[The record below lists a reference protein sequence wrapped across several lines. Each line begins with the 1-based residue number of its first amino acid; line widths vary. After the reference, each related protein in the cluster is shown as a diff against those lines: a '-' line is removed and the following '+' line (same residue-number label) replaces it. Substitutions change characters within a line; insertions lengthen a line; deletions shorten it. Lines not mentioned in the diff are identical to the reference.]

1 MKMIIIFKYFIIF
14 MSIFKRLLTNKKGSS
29 KSIIKNSVIAG
40 TIIFSGFGNDVL
52 AKGKSYVAVE
62 PLVCDLVKSIALPSD
77 KVTCLVDRKQD
88 VHDLKINPRQAQL
101 LNSADKVFTLG
112 KEMTPT
118 MKNWEDKSN
127 TVVVGV
133 SAIEVENPSS
143 EEGGAFEWAGL
154 FELTAGN
161 YKWSFAKVDGEYADP
176 AMKMVILE
184 SDDIELSEELAEE
197 LLGSDQNI
205 EKSNN
210 GILSASDKAFVL
222 NFDQKKDITE
232 FNVEIK
238 KDGKYAFFTEHM
250 PFEFEAD
257 EHFFKDLAKN
267 DIEPVAQEPDMGGHS
282 EHGAEGFEWA
292 GTFDLKEG
300 SYKWSFAKVDGE
312 YADPAM
318 KMVILK
324 SGDIEE
330 SEELAKELLESDD
343 SIYKA
348 DNDVLLASSKAI
360 SLNFDQGKESTVF
373 NVEIKKSGKYT
384 FFTEH
389 MPFEFEA
396 DEHFFKDVS
405 NNDVEPIA
413 QVPDE
418 GDGHHHHHHHGH
430 GSLDPHV
437 WHDPANIIKMSKV
450 ISKNLKKDISIFNR
464 KDRKSINERIDSTE
478 SLLSGLNEWILDQVT
493 TIPEQD
499 RVLVS
504 KHKAMDYYG
513 AAFGFET
520 VSLLDFLGDSSSLR
534 PENISST
541 LNMLK
546 EENVK
551 AIFPEQIPAS
561 KLLKNLSRQSSVP
574 LASNQIFVDGLM
586 MKGNTISVAVHN
598 TCTIVDSLGGSC
610 DKESG
615 SNLESEWYKLSD

>member
-1 MKMIIIFKYFIIF
+1 

-40 TIIFSGFGNDVL
+40 TIIFSGFGQDGM

-62 PLVCDLVKSIALPSD
+62 PLVCDLVKSIALTSD
-77 KVTCLVDRKQD
+77 EVTCLVDRKQD

-154 FELTAGN
+154 FELSAGN

-238 KDGKYAFFTEHM
+238 KDGKYA
-250 PFEFEAD
+250 
-257 EHFFKDLAKN
+257 
-267 DIEPVAQEPDMGGHS
+267 
-282 EHGAEGFEWA
+282 
-292 GTFDLKEG
+292 
-300 SYKWSFAKVDGE
+300 
-312 YADPAM
+312 
-318 KMVILK
+318 
-324 SGDIEE
+324 
-330 SEELAKELLESDD
+330 
-343 SIYKA
+343 
-348 DNDVLLASSKAI
+348 
-360 SLNFDQGKESTVF
+360 
-373 NVEIKKSGKYT
+373 

-586 MKGNTISVAVHN
+586 MKGNTVSVAVHN

-615 SNLESEWYKLSD
+615 FNLESEWYKLSD

>member
-1 MKMIIIFKYFIIF
+1 
-14 MSIFKRLLTNKKGSS
+14 MSIFKKVIFSNKRSNHS
-29 KSIIKNSVIAG
+29 VIKNSLLAG
-40 TIIFSGFGNDVL
+40 TVLLSAVGQDVL

-118 MKNWEDKSN
+118 MKNWEGKSN

-143 EEGGAFEWAGL
+143 EEGGAFEWAGVFDL
-154 FELTAGN
+154 KAGS
-161 YKWSFAKVDGEYADP
+161 YKWTFAKVDGEYADP
-176 AMKMVILE
+176 AMKMVVLK
-184 SDDIELSEELAEE
+184 SGDIEASEELAETM
-197 LLGSDQNI
+197 LGSDENI
-205 EKSNN
+205 AKSDG
-210 GILSASDKAFVL
+210 GILMESDKAYVL
-222 NFDQKKDITE
+222 NFDQKKEVTE

-238 KDGKYAFFTEHM
+238 NDGKYAFFTEHM

-257 EHFFKDLAKN
+257 EHFLKDLAKN
-267 DIEPVAQEPDMGGHS
+267 DVEPVAQEPDMGGHS

-292 GTFDLKEG
+292 GTFELDEG

-324 SGDIEE
+324 SGDIES
-330 SEELAKELLESDD
+330 SEELAKELLESDS
-343 SIYKA
+343 SINKSN
-348 DNDVLLASSKAI
+348 NDVLVASSEAF
-360 SLNFDQGKESTVF
+360 SLNFDQNKDLTVF
-373 NVEIKKSGKYT
+373 NVDIKKKGKYT

-389 MPFEFEA
+389 MPFEFES

-405 NNDVEPIA
+405 NSDVEPIA

-418 GDGHHHHHHHGH
+418 GGGHHHHHHGH

-437 WHDPANIIKMSKV
+437 WHDPSNIIKMSAV
-450 ISKNLKKDISIFNR
+450 VSKNLKKDISIFNR
-464 KDRKSINERIDSTE
+464 KDRKAINERIDSTE
-478 SLLSGLNEWILDQVT
+478 SILGDLNGWIVDQVS
-493 TIPEQD
+493 TIPESN
-499 RVLVS
+499 RIIVS
-504 KHKAMDYYG
+504 KHKALDYYG
-513 AAFGFET
+513 TAFGLET

-534 PENISST
+534 PENIKTT
-541 LNMLK
+541 LTML
-546 EENVK
+546 ETENVK

-586 MKGNTISVAVHN
+586 MTGNTVSVAVHN

-610 DKESG
+610 DKKAG
-615 SNLESEWYKLSD
+615 NDLESSWSFQNN

>member
-1 MKMIIIFKYFIIF
+1 

-52 AKGKSYVAVE
+52 AKGKSYVAAE

>member
-1 MKMIIIFKYFIIF
+1 
-14 MSIFKRLLTNKKGSS
+14 MSFFKRLLTNKTGSS

-40 TIIFSGFGNDVL
+40 TIILSGFGQDAM

-197 LLGSDQNI
+197 LLGSDQSI

-210 GILSASDKAFVL
+210 DILSVSEKAYVL

-238 KDGKYAFFTEHM
+238 KDAKYAFFTEHM

-267 DIEPVAQEPDMGGHS
+267 DR
-282 EHGAEGFEWA
+282 
-292 GTFDLKEG
+292 T
-300 SYKWSFAKVDGE
+300 
-312 YADPAM
+312 
-318 KMVILK
+318 
-324 SGDIEE
+324 
-330 SEELAKELLESDD
+330 
-343 SIYKA
+343 
-348 DNDVLLASSKAI
+348 
-360 SLNFDQGKESTVF
+360 
-373 NVEIKKSGKYT
+373 
-384 FFTEH
+384 
-389 MPFEFEA
+389 
-396 DEHFFKDVS
+396 
-405 NNDVEPIA
+405 
-413 QVPDE
+413 
-418 GDGHHHHHHHGH
+418 
-430 GSLDPHV
+430 
-437 WHDPANIIKMSKV
+437 
-450 ISKNLKKDISIFNR
+450 
-464 KDRKSINERIDSTE
+464 
-478 SLLSGLNEWILDQVT
+478 
-493 TIPEQD
+493 
-499 RVLVS
+499 
-504 KHKAMDYYG
+504 
-513 AAFGFET
+513 
-520 VSLLDFLGDSSSLR
+520 
-534 PENISST
+534 
-541 LNMLK
+541 
-546 EENVK
+546 
-551 AIFPEQIPAS
+551 
-561 KLLKNLSRQSSVP
+561 
-574 LASNQIFVDGLM
+574 
-586 MKGNTISVAVHN
+586 
-598 TCTIVDSLGGSC
+598 SC
-610 DKESG
+610 PRT
-615 SNLESEWYKLSD
+615 

>member
-1 MKMIIIFKYFIIF
+1 
-14 MSIFKRLLTNKKGSS
+14 MSIFKRLLSNKTCSS

-40 TIIFSGFGNDVL
+40 TIIFSGFGQDVM

-77 KVTCLVDRKQD
+77 EVTCLVDRKQD

-292 GTFDLKEG
+292 GTFDLEEG

-418 GDGHHHHHHHGH
+418 GDGHHHHHHGH

-541 LNMLK
+541 LNMLE

-615 SNLESEWYKLSD
+615 SNLESDWYKLSD